1 MREPHGNPLRPR
13 DVSRLRVQYE
23 LASSEVLIDARLLE
37 RWLAPEA
44 ELQDELGRR
53 HGWPGDRAANYLAD
67 LRHALRQQ
75 L

>member
-1 MREPHGNPLRPR
+1 MREPRGNPLRSH
-13 DVSRLRVQYE
+13 DVSRLRALYE
-23 LASSEVLIDARLLE
+23 LASSEVLIDARLVQH
-37 RWLAPEA
+37 WQAPEA